1 MVSTWVRGQFKK
13 SIMKIDSHP
22 QTSDLELRAHEDHHA
37 SLRLWLRLL
46 SCTTLIEDTI
56 RSNLRED
63 FGITL
68 PRFDLMAQLER
79 HPDGL
84 SMGEL
89 SRRMMVTGGN
99 ITSIVDQLEN
109 EKLVIRLMSEADRR
123 SYTVR
128 LTLAG
133 RQAFTRMAQAHEQ
146 WVVQLFGDVS
156 ERQQSQLHSLL
167 GHLKT
172 SIHQSHATPSIAKE
186 HP

>member
-1 MVSTWVRGQFKK
+1 M
-13 SIMKIDSHP
+13 MKEAALI

-56 RSNLRED
+56 RTNLREE

-99 ITSIVDQLEN
+99 ITTIVDQLEN
-109 EKLVIRLMSEADRR
+109 EKLVMRVMSETDRR

-128 LTLAG
+128 LTLWG
-133 RQAFTRMAQAHEQ
+133 RNAFARMALAHEK
-146 WVVQLFGDVS
+146 WVVHFFGDLQ
-156 ERQQSQLHSLL
+156 EPQQSQLHELL
-167 GHLKT
+167 GHLKK
-172 SIHQSHATPSIAKE
+172 SIHQSTQSPTQERA
-186 HP
+186 